1 VKGAGE
7 RAPEATNVSVSGGP
21 VSLSNGYQR
30 AIRQMESLAENQAGS
45 DKTWVEGSLR
55 EYRAHYAR
63 AIRVG

>member
-1 VKGAGE
+1 
-7 RAPEATNVSVSGGP
+7 